1 MPLLKD
7 VKNYLKITWDDED
20 SNLQGIIQRGQAN
33 LQELTGTTMDFEL
46 EGQPK
51 SLLLDYCRYSYNN
64 ALEYYETNFQKEI
77 LRLQLTEA
85 VRHDASEKG

>member
-7 VKNYLKITWDDED
+7 VKEYLKITWDDED
-20 SNLQGIIQRGQAN
+20 DSLQGIINRGQAN
-33 LQELTGTTMDFEL
+33 LQELTGTQMDFEQ

-51 SLLLDYCRYSYNN
+51 SLLLDYCRYAYNN
-64 ALEYYETNFQKEI
+64 ALEYYESNFQREI

-85 VRHDASEKG
+85 VKHDAIKEG

>member
-51 SLLLDYCRYSYNN
+51 SLLLDYCRYAYNN

>member
-20 SNLQGIIQRGQAN
+20 SSLEGIIKRGQAN
-33 LQELTGTTMDFEL
+33 LQQLTGTILNFEQ
-46 EGQPK
+46 EGQAK
-51 SLLLDYCRYSYNN
+51 SLLLDYCRYAYNN
-64 ALEYYETNFQKEI
+64 ALEYYEENFSREI

-85 VRHDASEKG
+85 VKHDAVEER